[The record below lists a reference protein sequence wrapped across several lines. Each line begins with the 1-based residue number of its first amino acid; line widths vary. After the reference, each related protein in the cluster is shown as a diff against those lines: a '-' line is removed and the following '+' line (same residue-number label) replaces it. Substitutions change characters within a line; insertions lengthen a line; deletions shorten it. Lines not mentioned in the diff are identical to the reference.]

1 MTSYLSYPSK
11 PVIEATVSAVIAI
24 VAAAAAVSNRL
35 SNRISEMDKRLDTF
49 ELRVATSYVPK
60 QDFEGAMAKMEDHMI
75 RIENKLDKMLL
86 RNG

>member
-24 VAAAAAVSNRL
+24 VAAAATVSNRL
-35 SNRISEMDKRLDTF
+35 NNRINDMDKRLDTF

-75 RIENKLDKMLL
+75 RIETKLDQMLL

>member
-1 MTSYLSYPSK
+1 
-11 PVIEATVSAVIAI
+11 
-24 VAAAAAVSNRL
+24 
-35 SNRISEMDKRLDTF
+35 MDKRLDTF

-75 RIENKLDKMLL
+75 RIETKLDQMLL

>member
-24 VAAAAAVSNRL
+24 VAAAATVSNRL
-35 SNRISEMDKRLDTF
+35 SNRINDMDKRLDTF

-75 RIENKLDKMLL
+75 RIETKLDQMLL